1 MTVLFSVDRGK
12 KEIAMVVNAGTW
24 DDAGSVLGLQAFI
37 RSVAD
42 SVGGL
47 PITLR
52 LIDSKLNSM
61 KEVPVQ

>member
-1 MTVLFSVDRGK
+1 
-12 KEIAMVVNAGTW
+12 VVHAGTW
-24 DDAGSVLGLQAFI
+24 DDAGTVAGLQTFI

-47 PITLR
+47 PIALR
-52 LIDSKLNSM
+52 LIDSTLDSK